1 MPRKKTNQA
10 TQVSVKA
17 TVGLKRIQGRRIKV
31 VGIGGIGSSLVS
43 YLARY
48 LWSQDARSLD
58 IALDLIDGDHYEL
71 KNKERM
77 LFPMSQGFVSKPVA
91 KATELA
97 REFGDR
103 LLVRPI
109 AEYVSQQN
117 VGTLVRENDI
127 VFLAVDNFRTR
138 KLVSDHCQHLTH
150 VLLFSGGNDGVEN
163 GQGGTAG
170 NIQIYER
177 VKDKGLFNAITRFHP
192 EIALP
197 DDKAPFELSC
207 EELAQNGAPQL
218 LFTNLA
224 VASALCNAFY
234 SWLLGQLEY
243 EEAYLDIVAGGI
255 QPCRRELAA
264 RDPEELRVSG

>member
-1 MPRKKTNQA
+1 MPRKKINQS
-10 TQVSVKA
+10 TQTSGKA
-17 TVGLKRIQGRRIKV
+17 PVGLKRIQGRRIKV

-48 LWSQDARSLD
+48 LWSQDARSFD
-58 IALDLIDGDHYEL
+58 IFLDLIDGDHYEL

-77 LFPMSQGFVSKPVA
+77 LFPMSQSFVSKPVA

-109 AEYVSQQN
+109 PEYVSQQN
-117 VGTLVRENDI
+117 VGTLVRDNDI
-127 VFLAVDNFRTR
+127 VLLAVDNYRTR
-138 KLVSDHCQHLTH
+138 KLVSDHCQRLTNI
-150 VLLFSGGNDGVEN
+150 LLFSGGNDGVEN

-170 NIQIYER
+170 NIQIYQR
-177 VKDKGLFNAITRFHP
+177 VNGKDLCNPITRFHP
-192 EIALP
+192 EIASP
-197 DDKAPFELSC
+197 DDKAPFDRSC
-207 EELAQNGAPQL
+207 EELAQNAAPQL

-234 SWLLGQLEY
+234 SWLLGRLEY
-243 EEAYLDIVAGGI
+243 EEAYLDIVAGRI
-255 QPCRRELAA
+255 QPYWRELAV
-264 RDPEELRVSG
+264 RDLEEPKAGR

>member
-1 MPRKKTNQA
+1 MPKKKTNQA
-10 TQVSVKA
+10 KQASARVA
-17 TVGLKRIQGRRIKV
+17 VGLTRIQGRRIRV

-43 YLARY
+43 FLARY

-91 KATELA
+91 KAMELS

-109 AEYVSQQN
+109 PEYVSQQN
-117 VGTLVRENDI
+117 VDTLVRQNDI
-127 VFLAVDNFRTR
+127 VFLAVDNYRTR
-138 KLVSDHCQHLTH
+138 KLVSDHCQQLTD

-163 GQGGTAG
+163 GQGGTSG

-177 VKDKGLFNAITRFHP
+177 VKGKGLVNPITRFHP
-192 EIALP
+192 EIASP

-207 EELAQNGAPQL
+207 EELAQNSAPQL

-234 SWLLGQLEY
+234 SWLHGRLEY
-243 EEAYLDIVAGGI
+243 EEAYLDIVAGAI
-255 QPCRRELAA
+255 QPYRRELAA
-264 RDPEELRVSG
+264 RDSEGRKAGG

>member
-1 MPRKKTNQA
+1 MPRKKTNQP
-10 TQVSVKA
+10 TQASAKA
-17 TVGLKRIQGRRIKV
+17 AVGLNRIQGRRIKV

-77 LFPMSQGFVSKPVA
+77 LFPMSQSFVSKPVA

-109 AEYVSQQN
+109 PEYVSQQN

-127 VFLAVDNFRTR
+127 VFLAVDNYRTR
-138 KLVSDHCQHLTH
+138 KLVSDHCQRLTDA
-150 VLLFSGGNDGVEN
+150 LLFSGGNDGVEN
-163 GQGGTAG
+163 GQSGTAG

-177 VKDKGLFNAITRFHP
+177 VKGKNLFNPITRFHP
-192 EIALP
+192 EIATP
-197 DDKAPFELSC
+197 EDKAPFELSC
-207 EELAQNGAPQL
+207 EELAQNAAPQL

-224 VASALCNAFY
+224 VASALCSAFY
-234 SWLLGQLEY
+234 SWLLGRLEY
-243 EEAYLDIVAGGI
+243 EEAYVDIVAGRI
-255 QPCRRELAA
+255 EPYRRELAV
-264 RDPEELRVSG
+264 RDSAELKASG